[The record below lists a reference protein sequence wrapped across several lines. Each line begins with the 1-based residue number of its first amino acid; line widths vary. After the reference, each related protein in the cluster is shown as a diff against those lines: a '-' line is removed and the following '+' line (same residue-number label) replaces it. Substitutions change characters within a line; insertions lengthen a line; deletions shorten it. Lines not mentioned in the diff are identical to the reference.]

1 MKPGKAAMVR
11 NEMVRTCIVRTCV
24 CLLFLLASLP
34 AYSQRGN
41 LDLNIGETRDQF
53 GAQAPVTGT
62 ALDLTGELTIKKPN
76 VKKGGPSIVAGGEV
90 RVPSDTGNHAK
101 EFAVY
106 GGLAFTTHNL
116 SIGVNG
122 EVRKILLPPAFVD
135 GQVLNRDN
143 FNLLE
148 LPVVIKYKFGPEKRF
163 FIQAHGQPEFTP
175 HYKTSPLSTVPLPRP
190 SFNYGY
196 TVGGSVG
203 YEFGKWWYVKGSY
216 ETRYFKFAEGPGNP
230 TSLYNWKSNLA
241 TGGVGVRF

>member
-11 NEMVRTCIVRTCV
+11 AYMVRTCF

-41 LDLNIGETRDQF
+41 LDLNFGETRDQF
-53 GAQAPVTGT
+53 GAQPPVSDG
-62 ALDLTGELTIKKPN
+62 ALDITGEVTVKKPN

-90 RVPSDTGNHAK
+90 RVPSNDNNHSK

-106 GGLAFTTHNL
+106 GGVAFAIHNL
-116 SIGVNG
+116 SIGVDA
-122 EVRKILLPPAFVD
+122 EVRKIYMPPAFVD

-143 FNLLE
+143 FGLFE

-163 FIQAHGQPEFTP
+163 FIHVHGQPEFTP
-175 HYKTSPLSTVPLPRP
+175 HYKTSPLSQVPLPRP
-190 SFNYGY
+190 AFNYGY
-196 TVGGSVG
+196 TIGGSVG
-203 YEFGKWWYVKGSY
+203 YDFGKWWYVKGSY
-216 ETRYFKFAEGPGNP
+216 QTRYFNFAQGPGNP